1 MKKLYEGNIKRN
13 FFSFAL
19 PLIITILFSQAYNII
34 NTIMAGHLIGDDA
47 ISAIGSTAPLISFIS
62 SLCWGYGTGISIY
75 VAVLFG
81 REDYKRMANVIKTNM
96 SMVSVLVIILSAF
109 CILFHN
115 NIFDFLNIEP
125 SMRKDAF
132 AYYSIYI
139 AGLVFLN
146 INWCGVYIANAL
158 GLTKLPLIASV
169 ITNILNIS
177 INYILI
183 KVFGMGVEATAIA
196 TIFSAF
202 CVSIFYVVMMINTF
216 NELKVNNCKM
226 YFSFTELKYSL
237 SFAFPSMLQQ
247 SVMYLSSALV
257 SPLTNLC
264 GASAIAGYTIGM
276 RIYDV
281 NAGVYQNSNKTIST
295 FIAQC
300 VGAGKQSIIKK
311 GIKTGL
317 FQTIMFLLIF
327 LIPTVFLSDPISR
340 LFLDSKEGLHYSVI
354 FMKCCMPFVFFN
366 VINNLIHAIFRSA
379 GAGQYLVI
387 STLIYAVSRCAY
399 SYLLFDKYEMY
410 GIYAAMVLSWITE
423 AIFGLIIYC
432 SGKWKSPEYKAFEKI
447 KDN

>member
-47 ISAIGSTAPLISFIS
+47 ISAIGSTSPLISFIS

-81 REDYKRMANVIKTNM
+81 RGDYQRMANVIKVNM
-96 SMVSVLVIILSAF
+96 TASSVFVIFLSAM
-109 CILFHN
+109 CIFFYN
-115 NIFDFLNIEP
+115 SIFDFLNIEQY
-125 SMRKDAF
+125 MRKDAF
-132 AYYSIYI
+132 AYFSVYI

-183 KVFGMGVEATAIA
+183 KVFDMGVGATAFA

-202 CVSIFYVVMMINTF
+202 CVSIFYVIMMIKTF
-216 NELKVNNCKM
+216 KELNIKNSKM
-226 YFSFTELKYSL
+226 YFDFKELKFSF
-237 SFAFPSMLQQ
+237 SFAIPSMLQQ

-300 VGAGKQSIIKK
+300 VGAGKQSIVKK

-317 FQTIMFLLIF
+317 IQTILFLLIF
-327 LIPTVFLSDPISR
+327 LIPTVFLPRSISK
-340 LFLDSKEGLHYSVI
+340 LFLDSENSIHYSVI
-354 FMKCCMPFVFFN
+354 FMRYCMPFVFFN
-366 VINNLIHAIFRSA
+366 VINNLVHAIFRSA

-387 STLIYAVSRCAY
+387 STLIYAVSRYIY
-399 SYLLFDKYEMY
+399 SYLLFDQFEMY

-423 AIFGLIIYC
+423 AIFGLIIYY
-432 SGKWKSPEYKAFEKI
+432 SGKWKSPEYKSFEKI
-447 KDN
+447 KSN

>member
-1 MKKLYEGNIKRN
+1 MKKIYEGNLRRN
-13 FFSFAL
+13 FFFFAL
-19 PLIITILFSQAYNII
+19 PLVITILFSQAYNII
-34 NTIMAGHLIGDDA
+34 NTIMAGYLIGDEA

-81 REDYKRMANVIKTNM
+81 RGDYKRMANVIKVNM
-96 SMVSVLVIILSAF
+96 SISSVLVIFLSTI
-109 CILFHN
+109 CILFYN

-125 SMRKDAF
+125 YMRKDAF
-132 AYYSIYI
+132 AYFGIYI
-139 AGLVFLN
+139 AGLIFLN

-183 KVFGMGVEATAIA
+183 KVFDMGVSGTAIA

-202 CVSIFYVVMMINTF
+202 CVSIFYVIMMLKTFKELNVKNNKMYFDF
-216 NELKVNNCKM
+216 NELK
-226 YFSFTELKYSL
+226 FSL
-237 SFAFPSMLQQ
+237 SFAFPSMIQQ
-247 SVMYLSSALV
+247 SVMYFCSALV

-264 GASAIAGYTIGM
+264 GSSAIAGYTIGM

-300 VGAGKQSIIKK
+300 IGAGKQSLIKK

-317 FQTIMFLLIF
+317 IQTTMFLLIF
-327 LIPTVFLSDPISR
+327 LIPTVFLAHPISK
-340 LFLDSKEGLHYSVI
+340 LFLNSEESLYYSVI
-354 FMKCCMPFVFFN
+354 FMKYCMPFVFFN

-410 GIYAAMVLSWITE
+410 GIYAAIVLSWITE
-423 AIFGLIIYC
+423 AIFGLIIYF